1 MTDICLLLEG
11 TYPFTAGGV
20 STWIHQLI
28 SAMPDLRFSILH
40 IAPLPNPNREYKY
53 KLPGNVVDIQDLFLH
68 DVKIEGPLS
77 PRAKRLEALER
88 LANLHLDLFNGR
100 LEGFKDALPYLRD
113 PKLGLTLPDMFR
125 SEEAW
130 HLLVKIYQQRAEDVS
145 FLDFFWSW
153 RSIYVPLLKTLQC
166 PLPAARL
173 YHTVSTGYA
182 GLLSSIAHLTQDS
195 QVLLTEHGVYTHE
208 RLLEISQATW
218 IYSPHRERFRVQR
231 ELSFFK
237 RLWLG
242 FFDVLG
248 KLTYQNADRII
259 TLFEG
264 NKAKQIASGAP
275 ADKISL
281 IPNGIDVEH
290 YAKLAA
296 ARGKTDAPTV
306 AFIGRV
312 VPIKDV
318 KTFLHAAKMV
328 KAAIPAARFIL
339 LGPTDEEAEYTQECK
354 DLCRATGLDGSVKF
368 LGKADMKEWY
378 PKIDLVVLTSL
389 SEAQPY
395 VLLEANAAGIPVVA
409 TDVGACREML
419 EGRTSEDRRLGPSGL
434 LTGVAHPE
442 GTAAA
447 ITRLLTDRGLWTAMA
462 EAGQSRVRRY
472 YDQTDLISRYLN
484 LYEKMMR

>member
-1 MTDICLLLEG
+1 M
-11 TYPFTAGGV
+11 
-20 STWIHQLI
+20 
-28 SAMPDLRFSILH
+28 
-40 IAPLPNPNREYKY
+40 
-53 KLPGNVVDIQDLFLH
+53 
-68 DVKIEGPLS
+68 
-77 PRAKRLEALER
+77 
-88 LANLHLDLFNGR
+88 
-100 LEGFKDALPYLRD
+100 
-113 PKLGLTLPDMFR
+113 
-125 SEEAW
+125 
-130 HLLVKIYQQRAEDVS
+130 
-145 FLDFFWSW
+145 
-153 RSIYVPLLKTLQC
+153 
-166 PLPAARL
+166 
-173 YHTVSTGYA
+173 
-182 GLLSSIAHLTQDS
+182 
-195 QVLLTEHGVYTHE
+195 
-208 RLLEISQATW
+208 
-218 IYSPHRERFRVQR
+218 
-231 ELSFFK
+231 
-237 RLWLG
+237 
-242 FFDVLG
+242 
-248 KLTYQNADRII
+248 
-259 TLFEG
+259 FEG